1 MLEYLKE
8 VMDFI
13 VFDILI
19 RLWNKVWY
27 FFFFFLIYSCFLYV
41 LLLLILFLSS
51 GIKRKKTPNQKMTWK
66 ASDNYF
72 CGFVQ
77 YNRFLI
83 ISFKRKKG
91 CII

>member
-27 FFFFFLIYSCFLYV
+27 FF
-41 LLLLILFLSS
+41 LL
-51 GIKRKKTPNQKMTWK
+51 
-66 ASDNYF
+66 
-72 CGFVQ
+72 
-77 YNRFLI
+77 
-83 ISFKRKKG
+83 
-91 CII
+91 